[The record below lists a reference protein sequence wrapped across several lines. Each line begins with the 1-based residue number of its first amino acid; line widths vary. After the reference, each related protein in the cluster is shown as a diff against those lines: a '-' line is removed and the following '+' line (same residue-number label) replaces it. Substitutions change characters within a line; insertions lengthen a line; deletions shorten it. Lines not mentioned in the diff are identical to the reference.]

1 MLTPNRKK
9 LIQSSLSG
17 LIFNQIERELVSFW
31 KSDQQENINH
41 VNTSNSN
48 RFSLVGIHF
57 SHLPAL
63 RGNTGKKKN
72 TWQADTTFLLEVSEE
87 KIDCWKAQ
95 NNK

>member
-31 KSDQQENINH
+31 KSDQQQNINH

-63 RGNTGKKKN
+63 RGNTGKKKKHMAGWYN
-72 TWQADTTFLLEVSEE
+72 FFVGEEE